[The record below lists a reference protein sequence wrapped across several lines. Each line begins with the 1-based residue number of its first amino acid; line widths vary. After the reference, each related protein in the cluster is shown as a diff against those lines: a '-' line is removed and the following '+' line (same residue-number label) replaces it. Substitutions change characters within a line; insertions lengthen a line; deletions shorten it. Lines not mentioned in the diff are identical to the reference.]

1 MVRKKMINCK
11 IAMCAESVVV
21 DKNTNNVSVFNMI
34 EELKSHGF
42 PVLSRKLVY
51 FFFMTR
57 DKTNAEVQKGSLVI
71 SLDGEELNRFPVQ
84 IDFHDKLRTRAII
97 TIEGYLIPK
106 PGTLSAV
113 LILRG
118 KEYGRWEVDV
128 QQIGKPKV
136 EASQG

>member
-1 MVRKKMINCK
+1 MINCK
-11 IAMCAESVVV
+11 ISMCAESVVV
-21 DKNTNNVSVFNMI
+21 DNNTNKASVFNII
-34 EELKSHGF
+34 EEVKAHGF
-42 PVLSRKLVY
+42 PALTRKLVY

-57 DKTNAEVQKGSLVI
+57 DKTNANLHKGSLVI

-84 IDFHDKLRTRAII
+84 IDFQDKLKTRAII
-97 TIEGYLIPK
+97 IIEGYLIPK

-118 KEYGRWEVDV
+118 KKYGRWDVDV
-128 QQIGKPKV
+128 QNIGKPKV